1 MLQNTERFKND
12 LARYNDAIDKITN
25 EQEKLAAKKLLNDLI
40 YEVKN
45 MDNMYVDMVYAKQLP
60 TMGNEMRDK
69 IGSIRKQLDSKI
81 RHSSHATTINQ
92 QSWLHRKYNEKY
104 NV

>member
-12 LARYNDAIDKITN
+12 LARYTDAIAKISI
-25 EQEKLAAKKLLNDLI
+25 EQEKIEAKKLLNELI

-60 TMGNEMRDK
+60 TTGNEMREK
-69 IGSIRKQLDSKI
+69 IITLRKKLDNKLKNI
-81 RHSSHATTINQ
+81 
-92 QSWLHRKYNEKY
+92 
-104 NV
+104 

>member
-12 LARYNDAIDKITN
+12 LARYTDAIDKITN

-45 MDNMYVDMVYAKQLP
+45 MDNMYVDMVYANQLP
-60 TMGNEMRDK
+60 TMGNDMREK
-69 IGSIRKQLDSKI
+69 IIALRKKLDNKI
-81 RHSSHATTINQ
+81 RTST
-92 QSWLHRKYNEKY
+92 
-104 NV
+104 

>member
-1 MLQNTERFKND
+1 MLQSTERFKND
-12 LARYNDAIDKITN
+12 LARYTDAIDKIPN

-69 IGSIRKQLDSKI
+69 ISSIRKQLDKKI
-81 RHSSHATTINQ
+81 QI
-92 QSWLHRKYNEKY
+92 
-104 NV
+104 

>member
-1 MLQNTERFKND
+1 MLQNTSRFQND
-12 LARYNDAIDKITN
+12 IARYRESIDKIID
-25 EQEKLAAKKLLNDLI
+25 EQEKLVANKLLNDLI

-69 IGSIRKQLDSKI
+69 IGSIRKQLDNKLKNI
-81 RHSSHATTINQ
+81 
-92 QSWLHRKYNEKY
+92 
-104 NV
+104 

>member
-12 LARYNDAIDKITN
+12 LARYTDAIDKIPN
-25 EQEKLAAKKLLNDLI
+25 EQDKLEAKKLLNDLI

-60 TMGNEMRDK
+60 TMGNEMREK
-69 IGSIRKQLDSKI
+69 IVVLRKQLDNKI
-81 RHSSHATTINQ
+81 KNLAQ
-92 QSWLHRKYNEKY
+92 
-104 NV
+104 

>member
-1 MLQNTERFKND
+1 MLQTTNRFQND
-12 LARYNDAIDKITN
+12 IARYKESIDKIIN
-25 EQEKLAAKKLLNDLI
+25 EQEKLAATRLLNDLI

-69 IGSIRKQLDSKI
+69 IKSIRKQLEIK
-81 RHSSHATTINQ
+81 
-92 QSWLHRKYNEKY
+92 LKL
-104 NV
+104 

>member
-1 MLQNTERFKND
+1 MLQHTERFKND
-12 LARYNDAIDKITN
+12 LARYNDAIDKIVN

-69 IGSIRKQLDSKI
+69 ILSIRKQLDNKI
-81 RHSSHATTINQ
+81 
-92 QSWLHRKYNEKY
+92 KK
-104 NV
+104 

>member
-12 LARYNDAIDKITN
+12 LARYTDAINKISS

-69 IGSIRKQLDSKI
+69 IGSIRKQLDDKLKHI
-81 RHSSHATTINQ
+81 
-92 QSWLHRKYNEKY
+92 QS
-104 NV
+104 

>member
-1 MLQNTERFKND
+1 MLQRTERFQQDVKQYTETISKMAD
-12 LARYNDAIDKITN
+12 D
-25 EQEKLAAKKLLNDLI
+25 QEKLEATRLLNDLI

-69 IGSIRKQLDSKI
+69 IVNLRKQLIKK
-81 RHSSHATTINQ
+81 
-92 QSWLHRKYNEKY
+92 LKL
-104 NV
+104 

>member
-12 LARYNDAIDKITN
+12 LARYRESIDKISN
-25 EQEKLAAKKLLNDLI
+25 EQEKLAATKLLNDLI

-69 IGSIRKQLDSKI
+69 IGSIRKQLDLKI
-81 RHSSHATTINQ
+81 KLVEST
-92 QSWLHRKYNEKY
+92 
-104 NV
+104 